1 MNDEETVALIA
12 GGHTFGKSHG
22 AAPVSH
28 QGELPENAP
37 LEQQGLGYKSDY
49 KSGMAEDTTTSGL
62 EGAWT
67 YEPTQWD
74 NNYWENLFGYEWEC
88 IKGPG
93 GKSQWAP
100 KNVEPKL
107 RDAHVEGK
115 FHKPMMFTTDIA
127 LKEDPI
133 YAPISKYFYDNP
145 KKFQQAFSKA
155 WYKLLHRDM
164 GPSTRLLGPE
174 VPPSQLFQDPI
185 PELDHVLIDKHD
197 IELLKT
203 SILAPVKTSAKTER
217 IFSKIMGKSLTL
229 TSAQLIKTAWAS
241 ASTFRQTDFRGGANG
256 ARIRFT
262 PQRKWEVN
270 DPDEL
275 DSVLAH
281 LEAVQRN
288 FNENVKNM
296 EANRRVS
303 MADLI
308 VLAGCAG
315 LEVAALEAGHKN
327 VRVPFTPDRMDAVE
341 EMTDVDSFS
350 FLEPVADGFRNYYKA
365 EKTDTRPEELLI
377 DHAHKLTLT
386 APEMVVLVAGLRV
399 VGATSGDSSIGVM
412 TEKPGALTN
421 DFLLNLLSMD
431 YEWEPMPNKKEGDDV
446 NNILYN
452 GKVRSTG
459 KDKWTASRVDLAIGH
474 QAELRAIAEFY
485 ACDDSSAIFIQ
496 DFVKTFVK
504 VMELDRFDIKKDG
517 HIKTINETIQEAKNG
532 D

>member
-1 MNDEETVALIA
+1 
-12 GGHTFGKSHG
+12 
-22 AAPVSH
+22 
-28 QGELPENAP
+28 
-37 LEQQGLGYKSDY
+37 
-49 KSGMAEDTTTSGL
+49 
-62 EGAWT
+62 
-67 YEPTQWD
+67 
-74 NNYWENLFGYEWEC
+74 
-88 IKGPG
+88 
-93 GKSQWAP
+93 
-100 KNVEPKL
+100 
-107 RDAHVEGK
+107 
-115 FHKPMMFTTDIA
+115 
-127 LKEDPI
+127 
-133 YAPISKYFYDNP
+133 
-145 KKFQQAFSKA
+145 
-155 WYKLLHRDM
+155 
-164 GPSTRLLGPE
+164 
-174 VPPSQLFQDPI
+174 
-185 PELDHVLIDKHD
+185 
-197 IELLKT
+197 
-203 SILAPVKTSAKTER
+203 
-217 IFSKIMGKSLTL
+217 
-229 TSAQLIKTAWAS
+229 
-241 ASTFRQTDFRGGANG
+241 
-256 ARIRFT
+256 
-262 PQRKWEVN
+262 VN

-327 VRVPFTPDRMDAVE
+327 VRVPFTPGRMDAVE